1 MLFLKCPFKKQPLN
15 RNHRNMKKPTT
26 LKLVLAVLLCIQ
38 SFVMFSQ
45 KNFTPRFD
53 TSLKGD
59 MLLIGNNILNRD
71 VRNNE
76 RPNNAFNSTS
86 QNNND
91 LNMQYIDIDNDNT
104 TFSSSSAN
112 LAVPQTSRE
121 CYKIVYAGLYW
132 AGIYSQ
138 GAVNNGTVN
147 RNNLGSIKIKLPNQ
161 TAYTDITGQ
170 LIYDY
175 YPSTS
180 NGDQMPYAY
189 YYDATALV
197 QALANPEGTYTVANI
212 ISGRGQINGGF
223 SAGWNLFVVYED
235 PKSSAKYIT
244 SFDGFRWIQASS
256 GPVTYDISGFKT
268 IPTGSVKAK
277 LAFAAL
283 EGDVNLTGDKYS
295 INNTDISTAERPVN
309 NFFNST
315 INDTNGPYTARNP
328 ASGNTLGFEA
338 GILNVPNPA
347 TAAYPGGSVIK
358 NNDTSAQLKLTT
370 SGDGYGLFFNAFNVE
385 IIEPKIVLTKIVKNA
400 AGANI
405 GGQNVTMGQ
414 TLNYEIGFRNTGNDN
429 ATSFTIRDQLPIN
442 IIFNY
447 PADIVSL
454 PSGVTVQSYNATT
467 RNIVFAVNNNVVK
480 VGDPE
485 KVISFKVQVVPDC
498 HMLSEACSNS
508 IDNSAYATYKGTQN
522 TTFTISDDPSVN
534 TNTGC
539 ILVPKATNFLV
550 GIDGC
555 KFSENVTLCGETINL
570 TAANGYTNYTWYSDE
585 ARTQQIGSGQTITVK
600 DPGTY
605 YVYNLA
611 AAPCRSISQEFV
623 VSRFGATTQNPVI
636 PFADQVVTCPNDGKK
651 LPNIFLCGGNALR
664 QITTSISD
672 ASSIIWEKLN
682 EGSCAAVTNQ
692 NCANENTSCTWTQ
705 VASGPSYNANIA
717 GQFRLTLNYTGGC
730 FNRFYFNVYT
740 NALTPTETHKDITC
754 GTPGSITIGGVP
766 AGYEYAISTDPN
778 GTIGAYQSSNTFTIN
793 TPNSY
798 TVHIRQVGV
807 TTNPCIFTVPS
818 ILIRDRSLNIS
829 TVVTQ
834 PLCNGQKGTI
844 KVGAEN
850 IDPQYYYY
858 IYNSGGTLVNSFGPT
873 ANADYTFANLDPGT
887 YRVRVTNGAVGGA
900 PAPTCDKSVNVT
912 INPVPAALNATAALT
927 VPLTSCSN
935 GKIVVTTTGGTAP
948 YYHFING
955 STTFQLS
962 NEIEVTAPGT
972 FNILVVDANNC
983 STTTS
988 ITVTA
993 NPKPVYTISKTE
1005 INCNG
1010 ETAQISVNV
1019 TNANGYTLQYSID
1032 NGATFSSNPVFPNLT
1047 GGTYNVVVRYTLSG
1061 TTCTDPAV
1069 ALVIDAPANALS
1081 ASAGVSEL
1089 AGCDPSGN
1097 GYGKVR
1103 ITNPQ
1108 GGTPPY
1114 TYSFN
1119 GGTSYGTSNEA
1130 YVAPGTYT
1138 LYVRDSKGCTFAMPG
1153 VVLDPKPADPTIAV
1167 GAPVYN
1173 CNGTATSTVTVTNNG
1188 GANYTYEY
1196 YLDNVLNTNTP
1207 PNVFLN
1213 VPSGSHTVS
1222 VKYNLVSVPTYS
1234 NLLIEDF
1241 GSGGTTTTPGIASAY
1256 CFNDQRVNPPYTC
1269 SLNGTPTRSVE
1280 DNQYSVTS
1288 FFWRGD
1294 DPNSNNSGA
1303 WFHFKD
1309 HTTNPN
1315 NLAGVGDANGRYLL
1329 VNIGAAAGPYGVLYS
1344 KPIIDVI
1351 PNQPVM
1357 VSLYVGN
1364 LLNTGV
1370 NGAAPIVRFELVNSA
1385 GTVVATEDTG
1395 KIAEAANDPN
1405 RTKWVPINISLNP
1418 GNNTNLTFRIRSGSV
1433 QYGGNDIVID
1443 DIWVRQIPKSCISQ
1457 KDFPIVID
1465 SNKAFSASIT
1475 GVKNVTCN
1483 GGNNGEIT
1491 IAAQNFNLPYGFDY
1505 SINNGTT
1512 WINSK
1517 VSPVTITGLTS
1528 QTYAIQIRYNN
1539 SASTCSFPF
1548 SQPITAPAALAVTAQ
1563 VTAQPTCTNG
1573 ASITATVTGGT
1584 PSYQYE
1590 LRQNNGTTVV
1600 VPFQTSNVFTNI
1612 PSGTYRIVVRDANSC
1627 SSPASATVNITS
1639 PNAPTASLAASSDLC
1654 YDTVNQATLVV
1665 TATGT
1670 GTLTYSLDGAA
1681 AQTSNTFTNVGPGT
1695 HNILVTDSNNCTAAI
1710 SNIVIAPQ
1718 LQGSATISKTL
1729 DCTTSPNATITVSI
1743 TGGTSAFTYKVR
1755 RNSAAYGSSI
1765 NVTGNSFVYTA
1776 TTAATYTFEITDS
1789 KGCITTTSA
1798 IISPLTNP
1806 TVTATKVD
1814 ATCNGASTG
1823 SVQLVG
1829 AGGSGS
1835 YTYLFYRSTTTPVPT
1850 TYTTQSN
1857 YTGLAAGTYNFRVMD
1872 SNGCTSAVG
1881 SITIA
1886 EPTTLTAT
1894 ASATAFSCN
1903 ASNVKQAATVTI
1915 AVPTTGTA
1923 PYQYS
1928 FDGGT
1933 TFSSTRTL
1941 SVTDNGTNQTISY
1954 VVSDAQGCK
1963 TPVQTITIN
1972 RLNPPTD
1979 ISFSS
1984 NAVTCTATTTTVT
1997 ATATN
2002 GVGTLTY
2009 SITSPAASAASNTT
2023 GVFPGLAAG
2032 TYNFR
2037 VTDANGCY
2045 FDKPYTITP
2054 VTPIAV
2060 VGNKTSD
2067 ALCKGG
2073 ATGSGTYTVSGNATV
2088 GAYTFTLT
2096 AGTLGSGTLTK
2107 SGNTLTLSNV
2117 VAGTY
2122 TVRVTDNA
2130 TGCTANAS
2138 IVIAEPANALTFTAA
2153 ASNVNCNN
2161 DNSQITV
2168 TAAGGTPNYTYAA
2181 VRSGAA
2187 APTVYAA
2194 SNVVTVD
2201 TNSGAD
2207 LVWDVYVKDTN
2218 GCITRNAVTVAA
2230 DNLPTVT
2237 ATNGN
2242 QCTASGNSFTIT
2254 ATGTGLAPL
2263 TYSIDGTSFQTGNT
2277 FNVAAGTYTVTV
2289 KDRNGCT
2296 ATTATAL
2303 TIYPQLTTVGVVT
2316 KELDCTATP
2325 NATITVT
2332 IGGGR
2337 SQFTYTVQKGSGTPS
2352 ASSAPISGPTFTYS
2366 VTPANADTY
2375 TFVVRDANGCQSTVV
2390 TKVDPISNP
2399 TVTAVQ
2405 TNASCNGAS
2414 DGSVTLTG
2422 AGGSGGFTYSNNAT
2436 TGFTTN
2442 PTFTGLAAGSYTFYV
2457 RDSKG
2462 CQGSVAVTITQPS
2475 TLAATIATVPFSCNA
2490 ANGKVAGTVTINVT
2504 AGTGTAPYEYSFN
2517 GSAFSSNNV
2526 LTLNDNGADQPF
2538 TYSVR
2543 DAKGCPVTGSGTL
2556 LRLNPPTDLT
2566 FASPAVTCTATTT
2579 TVTLTATNGVGTL
2592 RYETIAPS
2600 PVIIAKQTSNS
2611 FAGLAP
2617 GSYTF
2622 RVTDANG
2629 CYYTEAYVV
2638 SPVTPISVTGNKTS
2652 DVLCRGGSTGSG
2664 TYTVSGNATV
2674 GAYTFTLTA
2683 GTLGSGTLTKSGNTL
2698 TLSNV
2703 AAGTYT
2709 VQVTDTA
2716 TGCTNSASI
2725 VIGQP
2730 AANLAIT
2737 SAVATNANCNN
2748 DNSQIT
2754 VTATGGTPNYTYAYA
2769 ISPSTVPSSAYTNSA
2784 ILTVDTN
2791 SGANMVWDVYVKDAN
2806 GCTVKSTVTVIMDA
2820 MPAVT
2825 NVTVNNQCTAS
2836 GSGFTITATAT
2847 GLAPL
2852 TYGIAG
2858 PTGAFQTSNTFT
2870 VPAGSYTVYVKD
2882 ANGCIASAPAATTVY
2897 PQLTATG
2904 TVTKELDCT
2913 ATPNATITVT
2923 IGGGRSQFTYTVQ
2936 KGSGTPSTASAPISG
2951 PTFTYSVT
2959 PANADTYT
2967 FVVTDANGCQ
2977 KTAVVTVDPIT
2988 NPTVTAVQ
2996 TNASCNG
3003 ASDGSVTLTGAGGSG
3018 GFTYSNNASTGFTTN
3033 PTFTGL
3039 AAGSYTFYVR
3049 DSKGCQGS
3057 VAVTITQPVTL
3068 AATITTV
3075 PFSCNAANGKVA
3087 GTVTINVTAGT
3098 GTAPYQYSFNGS
3110 AFSSNNVLTLND
3122 NGADQ
3127 PFTYSVRD
3135 AKGCPVTGSGT
3146 LLRLNPPTDLT
3157 FASPAVT
3164 CTATTTTVTLTA
3176 TNGVGALQY
3185 ETIAPSPVIV
3195 PKQTSNAFA
3204 GLAPGTYMFRVT
3216 DANGCYYTEAYTVNP
3231 VTPITVTA
3239 SKLSD
3244 VLCNGGNTG
3253 SIRLNVSG
3261 FGSTYSYTVN
3271 GGTAVTGVNTA
3282 TVTLSNLTANTYAI
3296 VITDEVTG
3304 CTANASITI
3313 GQPAAAL
3320 SATYTAVNAN
3330 CFVSTSEVTV
3340 TAAGGTPVYRYSF
3353 VQDGA
3358 PAGTYTNN
3366 NKANLDP
3373 AVNLNWDVYVID
3385 ANGCTFKLD
3394 VTITRDPVPTVT
3406 ASATGQCFGV
3416 GSYTITATPGA
3427 GLVAPLSYSINGG
3440 ASYQAGNTFV
3450 ITTPGSYTVRIKDG
3464 NGCTANSNVVI
3475 VNNALTLNAV
3485 LDKDIT
3491 CSAPV
3496 NAQITLTPA
3505 GGIGPFTYTS
3515 SPNTGTFAGNVFTTG
3530 TAGSYTFTVTDSRGC
3545 TATSSAVIVTTPV
3558 LPEITGV
3565 TQTQNINC
3573 NGDATAAIAITIDN
3587 TKGQAPFVYTVL
3599 NTTTGVNYGSQTSG
3613 LAAGDYVVTVTD
3625 AKGCTDTFNITI
3637 LQPTP
3642 IVVSRT
3648 VTPITC
3654 GAGGVSLGSITIN
3667 SVTGGTPNYTYHVTG
3682 VNGYNKQITNQ
3693 TGSTAVFE
3701 VVDFGLYQ
3709 IIITD
3714 ANGCTNIEQNV
3725 FVASPPDDLDITV
3738 TPPPADCSSLGSA
3751 VVAIGAAS
3759 TNITGPGP
3767 FHFAV
3772 YTGPGMVYSAPTT
3785 LPWYD
3790 EDAVGSKK
3798 TSIPNLLPGVKYTFI
3813 VHDGGTGCYYY
3824 ETAEFP
3830 IPTNSTLTVTGL
3842 TANNITCRGSN
3853 NGNVSFTVNS
3863 TYPTATPISY
3873 EIYDAF
3879 TLVSTGITGTGTVP
3893 ANGNLAINNLGAL
3906 SFGNYVVVIRE
3917 TAGATNAG
3925 CSVATNSFNITESAI
3940 DLSVTASVSK
3950 NANCN
3955 PNSGIITAIG
3965 KDGTAPY
3972 TYLLLPDTDP
3982 VPTATTAGWASAN
3995 TFNRNAGNYVAYVKD
4010 AYGCIKAAPVTLDRD
4025 ADPTITAPAE
4035 ICYDGTPFTI
4045 TITGTVDPA
4054 VAGAPTYSVNG
4065 STFQTSP
4072 NFTFNASGIYTLV
4085 IKDGNGCT
4093 ATTTYEVKPQLLLN
4107 VALTKELD
4115 CTATPNA
4122 QITLTATGGYNTA
4135 YTYEYSTNGGGSY
4148 TTMATNVLSTS
4159 VLGNYI
4165 FRVSDAKLPTACQ
4178 ATETF
4183 TLDPLPNTVFTT
4195 TQTDVSCNGGSD
4207 GTITVNVTSGV
4218 GPYEYQLDGGTFQT
4232 SNVFTGLSA
4241 GNSYIITVKDAKS
4254 CIFPSSAITILQP
4267 TALTATSAIT
4277 ANLVCAAGN
4286 LPTKAVVTVTAA
4298 DGTAPYLYSFDGG
4311 ATYTSTNTYETFAG
4325 ITFDVFVKDA
4335 KECIFILPNGVDVPA
4350 LNPPTNMDITGTP
4363 IYCAPAANTTSTVTI
4378 SNVIN
4383 GVGTL
4388 QYEILSPVAVPKQTS
4403 AVFAGLAPDTY
4414 LFQVT
4419 DANGCTFQKSYTVVP
4434 VTNISIAGQLVSN
4447 VVCNGQS
4454 NGAVRFTVA
4463 DYGTAYTAVLT
4474 AGTGTLAQTGNTVN
4488 VTGLVP
4494 GTYTVQVTDN
4504 TTSCTATA
4512 SVVVTQPAAL
4522 GLTIVSN
4529 VNANC
4534 NFGAK
4539 VEVAAAGGTPNY
4551 RYQFV
4556 QDGAAPNPLDYDT
4569 AANAVLD
4576 PAVNTQWDAYAI
4588 DANGCVTMVD
4598 ITIATD
4604 ALPTI
4609 NSSAGLYCYTGTP
4622 VPITITGTYVG
4633 TPTYSIGNGYQSSP
4647 NFVLNAPGN
4656 YVFYIKD
4663 GNGCIVSSPYT
4674 LRQELLLQATLTQDL
4689 TCAGSA
4695 SITLLATQG
4704 TLTYTGFE
4712 VDFNGGGYVAA
4723 TSPYTAAAPGTYTFR
4738 VTDSQGCQALS
4749 IPVIV
4754 TPTTT
4759 PTATFTQTNVSCIG
4773 GNDGSIIVTAA
4784 NGILPYQYR
4793 INGGAYQSSNIFTG
4807 LTAGTY
4813 NIEVQDAKQCTSVIV
4828 TATITEPTAL
4838 AATAVLTQ
4846 SLTCGTGNATQPAVV
4861 TVNVTAGTGTAPYQ
4875 YSFNGGTNYSATNTF
4890 TTYSSGTVTAYVK
4903 DANNCI
4909 IAVPVS
4915 VTIPALN
4922 PPTNMDITG
4931 TPIYCAPAA
4940 NTTSTVTISNV
4951 INGVGTLQYEI
4962 LSPVAVPK
4970 QTSAVFAG
4978 LAPDTYLFQ
4987 VTDAN
4992 GCTFQKSYTV
5002 VPVTNISIAGQLVS
5016 NVVCNGQ
5023 SNGAV
5028 RFTVADYGTAY
5039 TAVLTAGTGTL
5050 AQTGN
5055 TVNVTGLVPG
5065 TYTVQVTDNT
5075 TSCTATA
5082 SVVVTQPAAL
5092 GLTIVS
5098 NVNANCNFGAKV
5110 EVAAAGGTPNY
5121 RYQFVQDGAAP
5132 NPLDYD
5138 TAANAVLDPAV
5149 NTQWD
5154 AYAIDANGCV
5164 TMVDITIATDA
5175 LPTINSSAG
5184 LYCYTGTPVPITI
5197 TGTYVGTPT
5206 YSIGNGYQSSPNFV
5220 LNAPGNYVFYIKD
5233 GNGCI
5238 VSSPYTLR
5246 QELLLQATLTQDLT
5260 CAGSASITLLA
5271 TQGTLTYTGF
5281 EVDFNGGG
5289 YVAATSPYTAA
5300 APGTYTFR
5308 VTDSQ
5313 GCQALSIPVIVT
5325 PTTTPTA
5332 TFTQTNVSCI
5342 GGNDGSIIVTA
5353 ANGILP
5359 YQYRINGG
5367 AYQSS
5372 NIFTGLTAGTYNI
5385 EVQDAKQC
5393 TSVIVTATITEP
5405 TALAATAV
5413 LTQSLT
5419 CGTGN
5424 ATQPA
5429 VVTVNVTA
5437 GTGTAPYQY
5446 SFNGGTNYSAT
5457 NTFTTYS
5464 SGTVT
5469 AYVKDANNCIIAVPV
5484 SVTIPALNP
5493 PTINTITGTPIY
5505 CAPTA
5510 STTSTVTVTVTNGVG
5525 ALHYEILSPASA
5537 VTNTSGA
5544 TSGVFTLLDAGTYLF
5559 QVTDANGC
5567 KDEEYYTVDPLVNIT
5582 IAGQLVNDVSCNGG
5596 ANGSVKFDVDNFT
5609 GTYTVALIGGPTTG
5623 TITQT
5628 GKVVTL
5634 TNLPIGTYTVEVTD
5648 QTTNC
5653 TASASVTVGEPSVLT
5668 LTETTNINANCNSGA
5683 QVSVTAAGGTP
5694 NYQYAFIAGT
5704 GTPTAADYS
5713 NSNNAVLDPAV
5724 SLNWRAYVIDSNN
5737 CETFIPITIAVDPLP
5752 SAITANVTSQ
5762 CPTAAGEYTFT
5773 VNVGSGIAPYE
5784 YSIGNGFQSSPTFTV
5799 NAAGT
5804 YDITVRDAN
5813 ACTATATA
5821 AVTISPALQLDT
5833 TVNALPSCTL
5843 NNGVITATATGGSGT
5858 ANYRYTLDG
5867 GVIVNTT
5874 PAVFNNVAPGTHIVR
5889 VRDVVTGCA
5898 FQVTIEIAPA
5908 TVITGLALQGR
5919 NVSCKGGSDGS
5930 ITTSLTPSG
5939 AGVNDNPVYT
5949 YTLTGTTAL
5958 GVAVNRP
5965 AQTDNVFENLEAGDY
5980 TVTVT
5985 SGRGCQD
5992 SEDIRISEPNVIT
6005 VGAPVIAQYG
6015 CAAGTNASGYA
6026 TITVN
6031 SVTGGSGNYVIYEF
6045 LKNGV
6050 VVQKGADNVY
6060 SEADFLGGSYTVNV
6074 YDDNGCMGSTTGT
6087 AVVNPFISLDDINVT
6102 VNTAV
6107 TCTSNED
6114 ITVTVSTTGGT
6125 PVLLNYTV
6133 TGTNGNTFSQT
6144 NTNGV
6149 FTGLTIGDYLI
6160 TVQNP
6165 ATGCTI
6171 EEVHYVNDPNTFEI
6185 QAVTVNGKICF
6196 GAANGSVD
6204 LTFVDNQLN
6213 PTDDAGV
6220 FNYVITGPV
6229 PSNGTSTNAGPVRIS
6244 NLTAGQYT
6252 VVATLVNNPFCT
6264 VSTLFTI
6271 EQPAAELTL
6280 TTTKADITCVA
6291 GNNDGQI
6298 TATAIGGWDNGYEY
6312 QLLLNGTVLV
6322 DYSAQAV
6329 FPGLSAGNYTIN
6341 VRDNAGCIDTATE
6354 VLVVP
6359 APIVINATANAT
6371 MLTCFGDKSGVI
6383 TVDPPTG
6390 GQGSNYM
6397 YTLNIVSA
6405 NPVVSSGP
6413 QSSPVFSGLGAGTYT
6428 ITVTDGFNCSATSTN
6443 IVINEP
6449 TEVVPT
6455 LVEETSQTCLTQA
6468 TLTLSAVGGTAPY
6481 TYSDDASFTT
6491 TLGTFT
6497 SSVTFAV
6504 PVGKHSYYVKD
6515 AIGCV
6520 GFVSNEIAIDP
6531 LEPLDIDVDV
6541 TNAVVKCTGEATGV
6555 IVAEAK
6561 GGLGNYVYTLENAG
6575 GTVVQGPQSTGIFE
6589 DLVIGDY
6596 IVKVVSGDCED
6607 ASALI
6612 TINEPPV
6619 ALQATFDATN
6629 VSCFGENNGKIVVT
6643 ATGGTGQIKY
6653 AISPDLNQFDSIN
6666 IFDKLTFGTYTVIAQ
6681 DENGCYV
6688 MTDVVITQPA
6698 LPLSAAV
6705 TPNSILGE
6713 QCVGDLNGEFTIDI
6727 AGGTAP
6733 YTVSLDNINGPFV
6746 AVTGTQHTFDG
6757 LAGGNHTAFVK
6768 DANGCDYEIEVLVP
6782 TAVDL
6787 DPLREVVYGCETNT
6801 VTVTINGTV
6810 DPSEVDYALDNQAGP
6825 YQLDNVFKDVAPG
6838 THVIYARHTN
6848 GCIQPTAS
6856 FNIVAFDKLTIK
6868 LSDGQPEMNVI
6879 SVTGVGGAPSY
6890 EYSFNG
6896 EPFTTS
6902 NKYKIYKSGDYEVI
6916 VRDQNGCTATMIVP
6930 MTYVDVCIDNYFTP
6944 NGDGISDT
6952 WGPGCTNIYNN
6963 LVFEIFD
6970 RYGRV
6975 IAKYHYGEKW
6985 DGKYQGSEL
6994 PTGDYWYVLKLNDEK
7009 DSREFVGHFT
7019 LYR

>member
-651 LPNIFLCGGNALR
+651 LPNIFLCGGNASR

-740 NALTPTETHKDITC
+740 NALTPSETHKDITC

-1288 FFWRGD
+1288 FFWRND
-1294 DPNSNNSGA
+1294 TA
-1303 WFHFKD
+1303 WYHFKD
-1309 HTTNPN
+1309 HTSN
-1315 NLAGVGDANGRYLL
+1315 GSDANGRYLL

-1433 QYGGNDIVID
+1433 EYGGNDIVID

-1563 VTAQPTCTNG
+1563 VTSQPTCTNG

-1886 EPTTLTAT
+1886 EPTTLTGT

-2422 AGGSGGFTYSNNAT
+2422 AGGSGGFTYSNNAS

-2769 ISPSTVPSSAYTNSA
+2769 ISPSTVPSSPYTNSA

-3033 PTFTGL
+3033 PAFTGL

-4025 ADPTITAPAE
+4025 ADPTITAPAA

-4241 GNSYIITVKDAKS
+4241 GNSYIITVRDAKS

-4447 VVCNGQS
+4447 VVCNGQ
-4454 NGAVRFTVA
+4454 A
-4463 DYGTAYTAVLT
+4463 
-4474 AGTGTLAQTGNTVN
+4474 
-4488 VTGLVP
+4488 
-4494 GTYTVQVTDN
+4494 
-4504 TTSCTATA
+4504 
-4512 SVVVTQPAAL
+4512 
-4522 GLTIVSN
+4522 
-4529 VNANC
+4529 
-4534 NFGAK
+4534 
-4539 VEVAAAGGTPNY
+4539 
-4551 RYQFV
+4551 
-4556 QDGAAPNPLDYDT
+4556 
-4569 AANAVLD
+4569 
-4576 PAVNTQWDAYAI
+4576 
-4588 DANGCVTMVD
+4588 
-4598 ITIATD
+4598 
-4604 ALPTI
+4604 
-4609 NSSAGLYCYTGTP
+4609 
-4622 VPITITGTYVG
+4622 
-4633 TPTYSIGNGYQSSP
+4633 
-4647 NFVLNAPGN
+4647 
-4656 YVFYIKD
+4656 
-4663 GNGCIVSSPYT
+4663 
-4674 LRQELLLQATLTQDL
+4674 
-4689 TCAGSA
+4689 
-4695 SITLLATQG
+4695 
-4704 TLTYTGFE
+4704 
-4712 VDFNGGGYVAA
+4712 
-4723 TSPYTAAAPGTYTFR
+4723 
-4738 VTDSQGCQALS
+4738 
-4749 IPVIV
+4749 
-4754 TPTTT
+4754 
-4759 PTATFTQTNVSCIG
+4759 
-4773 GNDGSIIVTAA
+4773 
-4784 NGILPYQYR
+4784 
-4793 INGGAYQSSNIFTG
+4793 
-4807 LTAGTY
+4807 
-4813 NIEVQDAKQCTSVIV
+4813 
-4828 TATITEPTAL
+4828 
-4838 AATAVLTQ
+4838 
-4846 SLTCGTGNATQPAVV
+4846 
-4861 TVNVTAGTGTAPYQ
+4861 
-4875 YSFNGGTNYSATNTF
+4875 
-4890 TTYSSGTVTAYVK
+4890 
-4903 DANNCI
+4903 
-4909 IAVPVS
+4909 
-4915 VTIPALN
+4915 
-4922 PPTNMDITG
+4922 
-4931 TPIYCAPAA
+4931 
-4940 NTTSTVTISNV
+4940 
-4951 INGVGTLQYEI
+4951 
-4962 LSPVAVPK
+4962 
-4970 QTSAVFAG
+4970 
-4978 LAPDTYLFQ
+4978 
-4987 VTDAN
+4987 
-4992 GCTFQKSYTV
+4992 
-5002 VPVTNISIAGQLVS
+5002 
-5016 NVVCNGQ
+5016 
-5023 SNGAV
+5023 NGAV

-5724 SLNWRAYVIDSNN
+5724 SLNWTAYVIDSNN

-5773 VNVGSGIAPYE
+5773 VNVGSGVAPYE

-6165 ATGCTI
+6165 ATGCII

-6213 PTDDAGV
+6213 PTDDAGI

-6280 TTTKADITCVA
+6280 TTTKADITCAA

>member
-1 MLFLKCPFKKQPLN
+1 
-15 RNHRNMKKPTT
+15 MKKPTT

-651 LPNIFLCGGNALR
+651 LPNIFLCGGNASR

-740 NALTPTETHKDITC
+740 NALTPSETHKDITC

-1288 FFWRGD
+1288 FFWRND
-1294 DPNSNNSGA
+1294 TA
-1303 WFHFKD
+1303 WYHFKD
-1309 HTTNPN
+1309 HTSN
-1315 NLAGVGDANGRYLL
+1315 GSDANGRYLL

-1433 QYGGNDIVID
+1433 EYGGNDIVID

-1563 VTAQPTCTNG
+1563 VTSQPTCTNG

-1886 EPTTLTAT
+1886 EPTTLTGT

-2422 AGGSGGFTYSNNAT
+2422 AGGSGGFTYSNNAS

-2769 ISPSTVPSSAYTNSA
+2769 ISPSTVPSSPYTNSA

-3033 PTFTGL
+3033 PAFTGL

-4025 ADPTITAPAE
+4025 ADPTITAPAA

-4241 GNSYIITVKDAKS
+4241 GNSYIITVRDAKS

-4447 VVCNGQS
+4447 VVCNGQ
-4454 NGAVRFTVA
+4454 A
-4463 DYGTAYTAVLT
+4463 
-4474 AGTGTLAQTGNTVN
+4474 
-4488 VTGLVP
+4488 
-4494 GTYTVQVTDN
+4494 
-4504 TTSCTATA
+4504 
-4512 SVVVTQPAAL
+4512 
-4522 GLTIVSN
+4522 
-4529 VNANC
+4529 
-4534 NFGAK
+4534 
-4539 VEVAAAGGTPNY
+4539 
-4551 RYQFV
+4551 
-4556 QDGAAPNPLDYDT
+4556 
-4569 AANAVLD
+4569 
-4576 PAVNTQWDAYAI
+4576 
-4588 DANGCVTMVD
+4588 
-4598 ITIATD
+4598 
-4604 ALPTI
+4604 
-4609 NSSAGLYCYTGTP
+4609 
-4622 VPITITGTYVG
+4622 
-4633 TPTYSIGNGYQSSP
+4633 
-4647 NFVLNAPGN
+4647 
-4656 YVFYIKD
+4656 
-4663 GNGCIVSSPYT
+4663 
-4674 LRQELLLQATLTQDL
+4674 
-4689 TCAGSA
+4689 
-4695 SITLLATQG
+4695 
-4704 TLTYTGFE
+4704 
-4712 VDFNGGGYVAA
+4712 
-4723 TSPYTAAAPGTYTFR
+4723 
-4738 VTDSQGCQALS
+4738 
-4749 IPVIV
+4749 
-4754 TPTTT
+4754 
-4759 PTATFTQTNVSCIG
+4759 
-4773 GNDGSIIVTAA
+4773 
-4784 NGILPYQYR
+4784 
-4793 INGGAYQSSNIFTG
+4793 
-4807 LTAGTY
+4807 
-4813 NIEVQDAKQCTSVIV
+4813 
-4828 TATITEPTAL
+4828 
-4838 AATAVLTQ
+4838 
-4846 SLTCGTGNATQPAVV
+4846 
-4861 TVNVTAGTGTAPYQ
+4861 
-4875 YSFNGGTNYSATNTF
+4875 
-4890 TTYSSGTVTAYVK
+4890 
-4903 DANNCI
+4903 
-4909 IAVPVS
+4909 
-4915 VTIPALN
+4915 
-4922 PPTNMDITG
+4922 
-4931 TPIYCAPAA
+4931 
-4940 NTTSTVTISNV
+4940 
-4951 INGVGTLQYEI
+4951 
-4962 LSPVAVPK
+4962 
-4970 QTSAVFAG
+4970 
-4978 LAPDTYLFQ
+4978 
-4987 VTDAN
+4987 
-4992 GCTFQKSYTV
+4992 
-5002 VPVTNISIAGQLVS
+5002 
-5016 NVVCNGQ
+5016 
-5023 SNGAV
+5023 NGAV

-5724 SLNWRAYVIDSNN
+5724 SLNWTAYVIDSNN

-5773 VNVGSGIAPYE
+5773 VNVGSGVAPYE

-6165 ATGCTI
+6165 ATGCII

-6213 PTDDAGV
+6213 PTDDAGI

-6280 TTTKADITCVA
+6280 TTTKADITCAA